1 MMQPAWPLEYIPYS
15 PERAPDRKRLS
26 EEAIIRTWGLEI
38 ISKEKGGNKAFL
50 GANKGLKQVPESA
63 WS

>member
-1 MMQPAWPLEYIPYS
+1 MMQPAWPLGYVPYS

-26 EEAIIRTWGLEI
+26 EEATIRTWGLEM
-38 ISKEKGGNKAFL
+38 ISKEAGGNIAFL
-50 GANKGLKQVPESA
+50 GANKRLKQVPESA